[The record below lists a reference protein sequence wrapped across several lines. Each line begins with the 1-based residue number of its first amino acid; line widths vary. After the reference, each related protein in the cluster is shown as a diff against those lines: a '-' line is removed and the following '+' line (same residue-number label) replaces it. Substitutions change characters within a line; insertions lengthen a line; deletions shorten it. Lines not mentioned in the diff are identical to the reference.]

1 MRGPIRNVLIVL
13 SITISL
19 MACAND
25 SDVGE
30 GTTGDSENSSV
41 EAASLDETSKVVG
54 KLLNESVIEE
64 ELTYIETLV
73 GIEELQAAK
82 TALEG
87 LLSELNGPIGN
98 EEQLTRINELKTVLS
113 EVEVSEEDSHDHAF
127 TGVDAVALAME
138 RYGADDEDIVYM
150 YDDNHEHYGE
160 DQIGYY
166 VALKSKTLQE
176 QEGGDGIVLLLFVGD
191 DGSIVEL

>member
-1 MRGPIRNVLIVL
+1 MVL
-13 SITISL
+13 SIAMSL

-25 SDVGE
+25 SDIDE
-30 GTTGDSENSSV
+30 ETGSNSENS
-41 EAASLDETSKVVG
+41 EIETASLDETSEAVG
-54 KLLNESVIEE
+54 KLLNKSVIDE
-64 ELTYIETLV
+64 ELTYIETLI

-87 LLSELNGPIGN
+87 LLSELSGPIGD

-113 EVEVSEEDSHDHAF
+113 EVEVSENDSHDHTF

-138 RYGADDEDIVYM
+138 RYGSNDEDIVYM
-150 YDDNHEHYGE
+150 YDENHEHYGE

-176 QEGGDGIVLLLFVGD
+176 QEGGDGVVLLLFVGD